1 MAHVETSPT
10 LYGLMAEFET
20 PTALVAAA
28 ERARL
33 EGYRQHGR
41 VLAHSHRGVERGAR
55 ASPHAAAD
63 ARAARAGFSADLPG
77 TGWNTGRQ
85 AIVYPMNVGGRPFN
99 SWPHFIP
106 VTFETTVLGAA
117 LCAFVG
123 MWALN
128 GLPMPYHPVFN
139 VPAFARASRDRF
151 FLCIETTDP
160 RFDRHATRQVSREP
174 ASGGSVRSCSV
185 GFSAATRARICHRV
199 LGGRV
204 QAGHARCAPV

>member
-1 MAHVETSPT
+1 MAHADPSPT

-20 PTALVAAA
+20 PTALVHAA

-33 EGYRQHGR
+33 DGYRNMDAYSPIPIEELSEALGLPR
-41 VLAHSHRGVERGAR
+41 TRLPMLVLAGGILGGLGGYALQYWSQVIA
-55 ASPHAAAD
+55 
-63 ARAARAGFSADLPG
+63 
-77 TGWNTGRQ
+77 W
-85 AIVYPMNVGGRPFN
+85 PMNVGGRPFH

-128 GLPMPYHPVFN
+128 KLPMPYHPVFN

-151 FLCIETTDP
+151 FLCIEATDP
-160 RFDRHATRQVSREP
+160 RFDRHATGKFLEALHPVGVSE
-174 ASGGSVRSCSV
+174 V
-185 GFSAATRARICHRV
+185 
-199 LGGRV
+199 
-204 QAGHARCAPV
+204 AP